1 MWIRVAMLLAAAGL
15 ALGLALPG
23 SAQAS
28 SSPARSAAC
37 AGTPGSGAGEHA
49 LPVKAKDGQ
58 QSRRALPGMR
68 PGCAYG
74 PGSPGPASVKNGLVC
89 AGTPGSGAGEHAL
102 PVKMKERQHSPRAV
116 PGAPPGC
123 GHGSPGLASVK

>member
-49 LPVKAKDGQ
+49 LPVK
-58 QSRRALPGMR
+58 
-68 PGCAYG
+68 
-74 PGSPGPASVKNGLVC
+74 
-89 AGTPGSGAGEHAL
+89 
-102 PVKMKERQHSPRAV
+102 MKERQHSPRAV